1 MFNPF
6 KNRIAAITLAV
17 LVILFVAYQI
27 AKVAISLAVVYFV
40 VLPIIMAVVNKRKDK
55 IKASGLGQI
64 IFSAKK
70 SN

>member
-27 AKVAISLAVVYFV
+27 AKIAISLAVVYFV
-40 VLPIIMAVVNKRKDK
+40 VLPIIMAIVSKRKEK
-55 IKASGLGQI
+55 IKTSTLGQL
-64 IFSAKK
+64 IFGSKK

>member
-17 LVILFVAYQI
+17 LVILFVAHQI

-64 IFSAKK
+64 IFRAKK

>member
-27 AKVAISLAVVYFV
+27 AKIAISLAVVYFV
-40 VLPIIMAVVNKRKDK
+40 VLPIVMAILSKRKDK
-55 IKASGLGQI
+55 FKASGLGQI
-64 IFSAKK
+64 IFKAKK

>member
-27 AKVAISLAVVYFV
+27 AKIAISLAVVYFV
-40 VLPIIMAVVNKRKDK
+40 VLPIIMAIVSKRKEK
-55 IKASGLGQI
+55 IKASSLGQL
-64 IFSAKK
+64 IFGSKK

>member
-27 AKVAISLAVVYFV
+27 AKIAISLAVVYFV
-40 VLPIIMAVVNKRKDK
+40 VLPIVMAILSKRKDK
-55 IKASGLGQI
+55 FKASGLGRI
-64 IFSAKK
+64 IFKAKK

>member
-6 KNRIAAITLAV
+6 KNRMAAITLAV

-55 IKASGLGQI
+55 IKASWLGQI
-64 IFSAKK
+64 IFRAKK

>member
-6 KNRIAAITLAV
+6 KNRIAATTLAV

-27 AKVAISLAVVYFV
+27 AKIAISLAVVYFV
-40 VLPIIMAVVNKRKDK
+40 VLPVIMAVVSKRKDK
-55 IKASGLGQI
+55 IKALGLGQ
-64 IFSAKK
+64 FFFKAKK